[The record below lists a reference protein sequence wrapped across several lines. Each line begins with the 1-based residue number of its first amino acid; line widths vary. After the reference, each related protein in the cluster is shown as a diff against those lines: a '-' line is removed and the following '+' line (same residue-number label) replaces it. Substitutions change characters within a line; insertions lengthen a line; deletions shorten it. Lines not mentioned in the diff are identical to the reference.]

1 MYMTGRTH
9 DLAAFTAMAAI
20 VATQPISTMTLATAI
35 VAFSANMIGGLTP
48 DIDQS
53 TGTLWRRVRL
63 GRLFGKLLSP
73 IFGGHRHI
81 SHSLLGIVF
90 FGVVSKLFLVLI
102 SNILI
107 VDINIVWWSFMIG
120 VVSHLIA
127 DSFTHSGVPWLFP
140 IPIKFGIP
148 PIRALRF
155 HTGSMVEKGI
165 VFPGL
170 LLVNMWIFYVHHKA
184 IIEFLRTNIK

>member
-1 MYMTGRTH
+1 MTGRTH
-9 DLAAFTAMAAI
+9 DLVAFTALAAV
-20 VATQPISTMTLATAI
+20 VATQPMPNMTLATAF
-35 VAFSANMIGGLTP
+35 VAFSANMIGALCP

-53 TGTLWRRVRL
+53 TGTLWKRIRL
-63 GRLFGKLLSP
+63 GSFLGKLLAP

-90 FGVVSKLFLVLI
+90 FGVASKFFLILI
-102 SNILI
+102 SNVLI
-107 VDINIVWWSFMIG
+107 VNIDIVWWSYMIG

-127 DSFTHSGVPWLFP
+127 DSFTHTGVPWLFP
-140 IPIKFGIP
+140 IPVKLGFP

-155 HTGSMVEKGI
+155 HTGSFFEKGI

-170 LLVNMWIFYVHHKA
+170 LLINMYLFYTYHKP
-184 IIEFLRTNIK
+184 IIEFLRNNIM